1 MFHYHNKE
9 TIDDISMTQA
19 LIVYIIVYIFL
30 NGNRVRWIV
39 LILIIS
45 REILRLNG
53 LQLYSNPFT
62 LVLEVNYAKTTQ

>member
-1 MFHYHNKE
+1 M
-9 TIDDISMTQA
+9 TLTLID
-19 LIVYIIVYIFL
+19 YIIVSYIFKWKL
-30 NGNRVRWIV
+30 SYVFV

-45 REILRLNG
+45 REILRLNR